1 MMLAFLSAL
10 VTLVFSSCSFTSSI
24 SHNDLFE
31 KAVYARWDEEQEVLR
46 SDETGKV
53 LGYEQEIFVIRMN
66 ESQPIKLTNNSAT
79 HTWKQTREMCLYGQR
94 YNYCENC
101 GIIKMY

>member
-1 MMLAFLSAL
+1 MKNNN
-10 VTLVFSSCSFTSSI
+10 VSSEEYKNNVSCEEYKNKIELLKKEKKDFEEKI
-24 SHNDLFE
+24 SKIE
-31 KAVYARWDEEQEVLR
+31 DE
-46 SDETGKV
+46 
-53 LGYEQEIFVIRMN
+53 
-66 ESQPIKLTNNSAT
+66 IKLTNNSAT